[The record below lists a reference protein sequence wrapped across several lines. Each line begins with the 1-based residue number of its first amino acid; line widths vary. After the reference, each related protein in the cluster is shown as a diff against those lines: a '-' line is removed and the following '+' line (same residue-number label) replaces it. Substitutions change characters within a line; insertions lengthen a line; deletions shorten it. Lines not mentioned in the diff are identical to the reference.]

1 MNTNRQTS
9 LIVRHFMRLTR
20 NAASAWLLAAGAI
33 GIAGAQAADPV
44 SFEITPAIAAP
55 GVPRQIAI
63 TVQVPASCL
72 PTARLVASIDTA
84 RKRTLTISLDSA
96 QQSLGNPAA
105 IFCDDLVTRRFT
117 VNYTPDTEG
126 DMRVMAVNS
135 LAYYLG
141 ETTLRTRATNSNR
154 SQYDLTGMWY
164 DPATN
169 GSGLTFVHGATRDD
183 QVFGTWYVYDS
194 AGIPRW
200 YTIQNVQW
208 KAGGLEVQGQLYET
222 RANSIVCVPPYTGC
236 PVALAFANT
245 SGVVSIVMQ
254 GPNSARITAVS
265 SNGGTTLTSNLIR
278 SIF

>member
-1 MNTNRQTS
+1 MNTNRQTT
-9 LIVRHFMRLTR
+9 LIARFLRAV
-20 NAASAWLLAAGAI
+20 ALLAAAASSS
-33 GIAGAQAADPV
+33 IACAQLQ
-44 SFEITPAIAAP
+44 SIFEITPAIAGP
-55 GVPRQIAI
+55 GVPRQISI
-63 TVQVPASCL
+63 TVPASAGCL
-72 PTARLVASIDTA
+72 PTARVVSSLDTA
-84 RKRTLTISLDSA
+84 RKRILTISFDVQVPGSPPIICTGL
-96 QQSLGNPAA
+96 
-105 IFCDDLVTRRFT
+105 LVFHKAT
-117 VNYTPDTEG
+117 VSYTPQDEG
-126 DMRVMAVNS
+126 DLRILAVGN
-135 LAYYLG
+135 LGQFYG
-141 ETTLRTRATNSNR
+141 ETALRTRADVSNR

-169 GSGLTFVHGATRDD
+169 GSGVTFVHGATKND

-194 AGIPRW
+194 QGIPRW
-200 YTIQNVQW
+200 YTIQNVVW
-208 KAGGLEVQGQLYET
+208 RENGMEAQGQLYET